1 MKGFTLVEMLVALL
15 IFSGIAAAG
24 VAVMSLAADNRTVV
38 QHRMERL
45 ASFQRTRGLLKADL
59 EQAAD
64 RPTRDEAGLLSRN
77 AMGGGEGSPIL
88 LFLTRR
94 GLDNPDGEPR
104 ASMQYVEYRLADGRL
119 ERRVRPFLDGAQL
132 GEPQVLID
140 GVKTAEI
147 AFYSRGEWRSTWTS
161 GTGSALPRA
170 VRLQMDISGFG
181 PVRQLFLVPGAL

>member
-15 IFSGIAAAG
+15 FFSGIAAAG
-24 VAVMSLAADNRTVV
+24 VAVMSLAADNRLVV
-38 QHRMERL
+38 RQRMDRL
-45 ASFQRTRGLLKADL
+45 ASFQRTRALLKADL

-64 RPTRDEAGLLSRN
+64 RPTRDEAGVLSRN
-77 AMGGGEGSPIL
+77 ALGGGEGSEVL

-94 GLDNPDGEPR
+94 GLDNPDAEPR
-104 ASMQYVEYRLADGRL
+104 ASMQYVEYSLADGRL
-119 ERRVRPFLDGAQL
+119 ERRVRPFLDGAKL

-140 GVKTAEI
+140 GVRSAEV

-161 GTGSALPRA
+161 ATGSALPRA

-181 PVRQLFLVPGAL
+181 PVRQLFLVPGTL